1 MALHVDFDNRVG
13 YYTLKQ
19 GDKRFKIHFCTC
31 NALIAEIF
39 FHKDEDG
46 NNMGSL
52 HSFFANVDHLE
63 RCAKAKI
70 LNHYGNGVTLYA
82 SKMMSD
88 HWKMARVFAENGIK
102 VTIK

>member
-1 MALHVDFDNRVG
+1 MALHVDFNNRVG

-31 NALIAEIF
+31 NALIAEIYF
-39 FHKDEDG
+39 EKNDDG
-46 NNMGSL
+46 VCKIL
-52 HSFFANVDHLE
+52 HSFFGDLDHLK

-82 SKMMSD
+82 SKMTSD